1 MSQIGMIKWLVSALA
16 CLLQKQ
22 ISHHVTAVEIVLQT
36 VVDKEGLRC
45 DSDRRETCSEQDQ
58 IQLDS
63 QCGHDSQER
72 VGGVYQ
78 DLYSLYLS
86 ALLECA
92 SNLDHA
98 KLFSEL

>member
-1 MSQIGMIKWLVSALA
+1 M
-16 CLLQKQ
+16 
-22 ISHHVTAVEIVLQT
+22 EIVLQT
-36 VVDKEGLRC
+36 VVDKEGPRC
-45 DSDRRETCSEQDQ
+45 DSDRHETCSEQDQ

-63 QCGHDSQER
+63 HSGHDFQER

>member
-1 MSQIGMIKWLVSALA
+1 M
-16 CLLQKQ
+16 
-22 ISHHVTAVEIVLQT
+22 EIVLQIS
-36 VVDKEGLRC
+36 VDKKGPRC
-45 DSDRRETCSEQDQ
+45 DSDRRETCAEQDQ
-58 IQLDS
+58 VQLDLQS
-63 QCGHDSQER
+63 GHDSQER